1 MTQMAHECHAIE
13 CHTPVP
19 PSRLM
24 CLKHWRMVPR
34 AIQKRVWAEY
44 RPGQEVDKQ
53 PTTEYLRIM
62 QMAINAVAIREGKI
76 KEGEPHGS

>member
-1 MTQMAHECHAIE
+1 
-13 CHTPVP
+13 
-19 PSRLM
+19 
-24 CLKHWRMVPR
+24 MVPR

-53 PTTEYLRIM
+53 PTTEYLRVM